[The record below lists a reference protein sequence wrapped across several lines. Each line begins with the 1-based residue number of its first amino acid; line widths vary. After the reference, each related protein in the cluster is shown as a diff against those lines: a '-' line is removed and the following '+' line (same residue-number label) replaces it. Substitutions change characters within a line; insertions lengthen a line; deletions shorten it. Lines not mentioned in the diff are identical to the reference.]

1 MSKPFRIGLLLFP
14 GCMPAGLFA
23 FADLLHAANRRTGRA
38 LFETRYVALQ
48 AGAVECAHGVGLQA
62 SAALDDG
69 ELDGL
74 LVPGFW
80 AESAQQVEALI
91 GDQAKLVRALGR
103 QPRRVQL
110 WAYCV
115 GVCLL
120 AASGRLKGEP
130 ATVTWW
136 LAEAMRRQHPAV
148 RWHSEQ
154 SCQFN
159 PRTATASGVNG
170 YLPIA
175 EQLIERRVSSAV
187 FSDITKLMVL
197 PRPAVPHAAFQ
208 GASLIEQP
216 SGLLRRLHPLIEQLP
231 AQGITVQ
238 VLASQLGMSERT
250 LARKVSGELGQTVAA
265 YARRIK
271 LNQVSERL
279 TLTSLPVTS
288 IGAELGFSSD
298 SNLRRMFKELTG
310 LTPAQYRQKFAR
322 V

>member
-1 MSKPFRIGLLLFP
+1 MSKTLRIGLLLFP

-38 LFETRYVALQ
+38 LFEAQYVALQ
-48 AGAVECAHGVGLQA
+48 AGPVECAHGVWLQA
-62 SAALDDG
+62 AAALDGG
-69 ELDGL
+69 ELDAV

-80 AESAQQVEALI
+80 AESAEQVDALLVA
-91 GDQAKLVRALGR
+91 QAELVAVLSKR
-103 QPRRVQL
+103 PRRLQL
-110 WAYCV
+110 WAYCT

-120 AASGRLKGEP
+120 AASGRLNGQP

-136 LAEAMRRQHPAV
+136 LAEAMRQRYRKV
-148 RWHSEQ
+148 YWHSEQ
-154 SCQFN
+154 SCLFN
-159 PRTATASGVNG
+159 PRTASASGVNG

-175 EQLIERRVSSAV
+175 EKLIELSVSSAV

-238 VLASQLGMSERT
+238 VLASRLGLSERT
-250 LARKVSGELGQTVAA
+250 LVRRISGELGQTVAA

-279 TLTSLPVTS
+279 TLTSLPITS
-288 IGAELGFSSD
+288 IAAELGFSSD

-310 LTPAQYRQKFAR
+310 LTPAKYRQKFAR
-322 V
+322 M